1 MSRIAVG
8 RLSDGRLEFW
18 STTAQGGLFTSW
30 KLTTDPNADWSGWTD
45 FLAEVGALPGAVT
58 AVAVAPHPDG
68 RLELW
73 AATAQGRLFSTWKLT
88 TDPNADWAP
97 WFDFLAY
104 RGGLPAGVQQVAM
117 APLPDGR
124 LEAWAVTANGGLFST
139 WKLTTDPNAD
149 WAPWFDFLAYRKG
162 LPAGVQQVA
171 MAPLPDGR
179 LEGWAV
185 TANGG
190 LFSTW
195 KLDTDPNADWAS
207 WSDFLSEVGPLPRAI
222 TDVAVAPLSDRRLE
236 LWASVAQGGIFTT
249 WKLTT
254 DPNAD
259 WADWSDFLAE
269 VLATIDST
277 FTGTVSF
284 STADTRFPGPFLSPL
299 TLTAVFVANG
309 TVRLGPFPT
318 IVVGPFPTP
327 VGNNTITITMVGGG
341 IGTFNKA
348 LGNLSMPITLR
359 FDHSLAF
366 AGDSD
371 VTFGLTT
378 ASSTSP
384 SGAFAL
390 AGLPLNSTTGL
401 IALVGAS
408 RFRGGFLGGIDC
420 SVTVTGTF
428 APIP

>member
-18 STTAQGGLFTSW
+18 STTAQGGLFTTW
-30 KLTTDPNADWSGWTD
+30 KLTTDPNADWAGWTD

-58 AVAVAPHPDG
+58 AVAVAPLPDG

-73 AATAQGRLFSTWKLT
+73 AATAQGGLFSTWKLT

-124 LEAWAVTANGGLFST
+124 LEAWV
-139 WKLTTDPNAD
+139 
-149 WAPWFDFLAYRKG
+149 
-162 LPAGVQQVA
+162 
-171 MAPLPDGR
+171 
-179 LEGWAV
+179 V

-207 WSDFLSEVGPLPRAI
+207 WSDFLAEVGPLPRAV

-236 LWASVAQGGIFTT
+236 LWASIAQGGIFTT

-277 FTGTVSF
+277 LTGTVSF

-327 VGNNTITITMVGGG
+327 VGANTITITMVGGG

-348 LGNLSMPITLR
+348 LGTLSMPITLH
-359 FDHSLAF
+359 FDHSLAL

-390 AGLPLNSTTGL
+390 TGLPLNAATGL
-401 IALVGAS
+401 IVLVGAS
-408 RFRGGFLGGIDC
+408 RFRGGFLGGTDC